1 MLFDVAFTGVA
12 NTPSSLDGVKLTLRF
27 CSLGAKRSAADTF
40 LLSISGDEGGNGK
53 TSSSLVG
60 RRRKFEP
67 PFVGVSPILSKSG
80 VGLRRKASR

>member
-1 MLFDVAFTGVA
+1 MLFDIAFTGVA
-12 NTPSSLDGVKLTLRF
+12 NIPSSRDGVKLTLRF